1 MRRLLAFGLA
11 LALAVLAVTTF
22 AKTPEAQTAD
32 RVLDACAPGKETIDA
47 RALPAALLTPERCPV
62 AGRAIEDGRVG
73 SVVPPT
79 GGSVHAEVLTTSGAE
94 ELEIGRR
101 EDGTI
106 ELQSVGEDAGASG
119 EDLAKAGSP
128 GECSDAEY
136 TPGDRRVPQ
145 GSPLHYEIN
154 RASTPSELTAGDAVD
169 AIRRAGTRVAS
180 TNNNCHMGDRVPAGL
195 VYEGKTGRG
204 TNIEG
209 LSCGTND
216 ENSVVAFGDLPSG
229 ILAVT
234 CNWDRYNDNNT
245 VASDIKIN
253 KQGVRWTTSPRSRS
267 CRDMWDLEGVMTHER
282 GHTFGMGHVPETG
295 HGNLTMSTNING
307 TCQMAERS
315 LGRGD
320 VLGLGRKYR

>member
-1 MRRLLAFGLA
+1 
-11 LALAVLAVTTF
+11 
-22 AKTPEAQTAD
+22 
-32 RVLDACAPGKETIDA
+32 
-47 RALPAALLTPERCPV
+47 
-62 AGRAIEDGRVG
+62 
-73 SVVPPT
+73 
-79 GGSVHAEVLTTSGAE
+79 VHAEVLTTSGAE

-145 GSPLHYEIN
+145 DSPLHYEIN
-154 RASTPSELTAGDAVD
+154 RASTPSELRAGDAVD
-169 AIRRAGTRVAS
+169 AIRRAGVRVAS
-180 TNNNCHMGDRVPAGL
+180 TKNNCHMGDRVPAGL
-195 VYEGKTGRG
+195 VYEGETGRG
-204 TNIEG
+204 TNIGG
-209 LSCGTND
+209 LSCRTND

-267 CRDMWDLEGVMTHER
+267 CRGMWDLEGVMTHER